1 LMHKIVSNT
10 AGKAPTTRTGKTRG
24 TTLVVLLCLS
34 AGMLV
39 FLSTGYGLSSRATP
53 RVISRAESAEPN
65 STQAATADA
74 KDTHVV
80 DPACAL
86 IYEGKFDAARELI
99 KQSDD
104 QTDPRLAQLA
114 EIVQEYEEISERRE
128 EARQAAYKEQL
139 AELDKY
145 RHATDT
151 NDVNDVNN
159 VKALPDIPDVNDA
172 NDVSTVLS
180 IIAQASQYAD
190 ENQKQELLSDPLV
203 EQTIQKAIDIAA
215 EFEMQGKWLE
225 AYTNCY
231 FWLAERIDPD
241 NKVYSKYAEELLE
254 KAGIVASFQ
263 DSPCETRQQR
273 YNGVQ
278 RRMFVRAMDVLA
290 GHYVSS
296 IDYSQMATKGI
307 RRCELLAEVMA
318 APGFAESLQETISE
332 NSSEPS
338 FAPPDANQLTAWSAG
353 LATLLADVK
362 DSPTGLNR
370 DKLIDVFDKVLELN
384 EATAELPRTAL
395 IAQFA
400 EAALSALDPYT
411 VMIWP
416 EQVQAF
422 EKTMTNEFTG
432 IGIEISKPRGL
443 LTVSSLLPGTPAY
456 KAGLDAGDV
465 ITAVDGIETK
475 DMSLMCAVR
484 KITGPAG
491 TKVRLTV
498 KRPGQ
503 EEAEEIAI
511 TRAKI
516 IVPTI
521 RGWKR
526 TEAGQWLYMLDEQ
539 NRVGYLRLTSF
550 SGETAGD
557 IEEVLE
563 KLEAQGL
570 QGLILDLRFNSGGLL
585 NSAID
590 VADKFLEEGRIV
602 TTRSPH
608 AVWTYAD
615 AHKKHTHP
623 NYPMAVLINSY
634 AASASEIVAGAL
646 ADPKYERA
654 VLVGAR
660 THGKG
665 SVQGITHYPGGGA
678 QLKYTMAHYH
688 LPSDQRVK
696 SQDEVE
702 KQGGTDWGIGPDIK
716 IELRSDERS
725 EMLTV
730 QRENDVLVQAD
741 RDPNNGPLNKHTI
754 KETLAADPQLAV
766 GLLVVKTKMIERGN
780 RISGVQ
786 RSFGPEVCDIGEFR
800 RHRPI

>member
-1 LMHKIVSNT
+1 
-10 AGKAPTTRTGKTRG
+10 
-24 TTLVVLLCLS
+24 
-34 AGMLV
+34 MLA
-39 FLSTGYGLSSRATP
+39 FLSVGYGLSSRATP
-53 RVISRAESAEPN
+53 REISRSDSAEPN

-74 KDTHVV
+74 AEKGAV
-80 DPACAL
+80 DAACEL

-99 KQSDD
+99 EQSDE

-114 EIVQEYEEISERRE
+114 EIVQEYEEIGERRE

-145 RHATDT
+145 RNATD
-151 NDVNDVNN
+151 NSDVNDVNS
-159 VKALPDIPDVNDA
+159 VKPLPEIPDVNDA

-180 IIAQASQYAD
+180 VIAQASQYAD
-190 ENQKQELLSDPLV
+190 EGQKKELLSDPFV
-203 EQTIQKAIDIAA
+203 EEAIQKAIDIAA
-215 EFEMQGKWLE
+215 AFEMQGKWLE

-231 FWLAERIDPD
+231 FWLAERIDPN
-241 NKVYSKYAEELLE
+241 NKAYSEYAEQLLE

-263 DSPCETRQQR
+263 DSPCETRRQR
-273 YNGVQ
+273 YKGVE

-296 IDYSQMATKGI
+296 IDYSQMAVKGI

-318 APGFAESLQETISE
+318 APTFTESLYETNAE
-332 NSSEPS
+332 NSESS
-338 FAPPDANQLTAWSAG
+338 FVPPDANELTAWSAG
-353 LATLLADVK
+353 LAALLADVK

-370 DKLIDVFDKVLELN
+370 DKLLDIFDKVLDLN
-384 EATAELPRTAL
+384 ETTAELPRAAL

-416 EQVQAF
+416 QQVQSF

-432 IGIEISKPRGL
+432 IGIEISKPRGR

-456 KAGLDAGDV
+456 KSGLDAGDV
-465 ITAVDGIETK
+465 ITTVDGLKTE

-491 TKVRLTV
+491 TDVKLTI

-503 EEAEEIAI
+503 EKAKEISI

-516 IVPTI
+516 VVPTI

-526 TEAGQWLYMLDEQ
+526 TEAGRWLYMLDEQ
-539 NRVGYLRLTSF
+539 NKVGYIRLTSF
-550 SGETAGD
+550 SGETAAD
-557 IEEVLE
+557 MEEVLE
-563 KLEAQGL
+563 KLEEQGL

-590 VADKFLEEGRIV
+590 VADKFIEEGRIV

-615 AHKKHTHP
+615 AHKKNTHP

-678 QLKYTMAHYH
+678 RLKYTMAHYH

-696 SQDEVE
+696 SQDEVQ
-702 KQGGTDWGIGPDIK
+702 KQGGTDWGIGPDIN

-725 EMLTV
+725 EMLSV

-754 KETLAADPQLAV
+754 KESLAADPQLAV
-766 GLLVVKTKMIERGN
+766 GLLAVKTKMIERGN
-780 RISGVQ
+780 RVSVMQ
-786 RSFGPEVCDIGEFR
+786 RFFGPEVCDIGEVG